1 MDAEEVQLRAQLEQE
16 KSEYKSALAAL
27 KELKHEIEHLQ
38 HLLETAKVGPVSKPA
53 TQQHHSSNFFFMTSP
68 LRSASTVT
76 LRHG

>member
-53 TQQHHSSNFFFMTSP
+53 TQQHSSNFFLTSL